1 MAKKDLKQ
9 FLYKVQQLQEMV
21 DSLDKVPGRRELLE
35 SCVDHEEV
43 VDLAKSWGFRIE
55 RRWGE

>member
-1 MAKKDLKQ
+1 MAKKDLEQ

-21 DSLDKVPGRRELLE
+21 DSLDKVTGRRELLE
-35 SCVDHEEV
+35 SCVDHQEV
-43 VDLAKSWGFRIE
+43 VDLAKSWGFHIE